1 MLLDHG
7 TVELPAHAVFKLNST
22 DQINYLKIKEGTK
35 RQYIDA
41 YIHVKSQKGYAAM
54 KRAILVPFLKDNRM
68 FLDEYTL
75 ESTEDVQVGWL
86 F

>member
-1 MLLDHG
+1 
-7 TVELPAHAVFKLNST
+7 
-22 DQINYLKIKEGTK
+22 
-35 RQYIDA
+35 
-41 YIHVKSQKGYAAM
+41 M